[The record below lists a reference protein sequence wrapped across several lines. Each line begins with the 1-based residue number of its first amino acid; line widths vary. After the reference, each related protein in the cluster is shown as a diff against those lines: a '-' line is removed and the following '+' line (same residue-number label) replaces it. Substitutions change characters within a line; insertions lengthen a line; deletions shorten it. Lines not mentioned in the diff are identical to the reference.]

1 MNIRISPC
9 TENRYVDFLWTSCP
23 QKWLKTIWYTNV
35 VNEKGSWNQLQL
47 NHETKRTYRT
57 SSLDVL
63 CVEYTIE
70 KKKDDN

>member
-1 MNIRISPC
+1 MKN
-9 TENRYVDFLWTSCP
+9 
-23 QKWLKTIWYTNV
+23 KTIWYTNV